1 MRRMKQLMNDLYTL
15 RIPFEVQYQTRYNIK
30 DETLGKYPQLFS
42 PNSQNCVYDIIGCP
56 GSYGFED
63 DYLEIM
69 DRFCGEV
76 QGYLHPHEIIAII
89 DKFPNGGYLNQE
101 EE

>member
-15 RIPFEVQYQTRYNIK
+15 RIPFAVNYHIRYNGEDK
-30 DETLGKYPQLFS
+30 PLVKYPQIFY
-42 PNSQNCVYDIIGCP
+42 PNSKNCVYDIICCP

-63 DYLEIM
+63 DTLEIM
-69 DRFCGEV
+69 DHSCGEV
-76 QGYLHPHEIIAII
+76 EGYLHPHEIIEII
-89 DKFPNGGYLNQE
+89 NKFPNGGYLDNE